1 MQRRRL
7 LQFGVAA
14 CSHGVARGAASTP
27 AAPAT
32 VPLQLLHTGDIGLL
46 PSIRLVLDGA
56 PTRWL
61 VDSGATTA
69 LVTPALAARLK
80 LRRHFFAARLATAG
94 GVQSVD
100 RHDLP
105 TLPVFGA
112 GAGDATALA
121 VDLARLFG
129 PAGARVDGLLG
140 APWLRQGSTT
150 FDFARGEL
158 RWAPAAAAPPPAAAV
173 LPLRWDGALP
183 VVRLAIGERRPEEF
197 LFDTGNAG
205 ALVVFAQRAQAL
217 LADASP
223 LPESTVRELGGTV
236 RARFARIDRL
246 AAPGLAWR
254 EVPAAL
260 ESGAA
265 ARRGGHFDRLSG
277 SLGAAV
283 FAAGAVTLDAA
294 GERLLIDLPGL
305 PDPPPLPGG
314 FGMTLGT
321 AGGVGLAVAA
331 VIEGSPAAAA
341 GVMAADAVI
350 AIDGTDTGGWTAVDA
365 WQALAGRDAA
375 EFALLRRDGTPRR
388 VRLQRQRFFPLLR

>member
-7 LQFGVAA
+7 LRFGVVA
-14 CSHGVARGAASTP
+14 CSLGVARGAAGAP

-32 VPLQLLHTGDIGLL
+32 VPLQRLHTGDIGLL
-46 PSIRLVLDGA
+46 PSIELVLDGV

-80 LRRHFFAARLATAG
+80 LRRHLFAARLATAG

-105 TLPVFGA
+105 PLPLFDA

-121 VDLARLFG
+121 VDLSRLFG

-140 APWLRQGSTT
+140 APWLRQGATT
-150 FDFARGEL
+150 FDFVRGEL
-158 RWAPAAAAPPPAAAV
+158 RRAAAAAAPPPAAAV
-173 LPLRWDGALP
+173 LPLRWDEALP

-205 ALVVFAQRAQAL
+205 ALVVFAQRAQTL
-217 LADASP
+217 LSDAGP
-223 LPESTVRELGGTV
+223 LPESTVHELGGTV
-236 RARFARIDRL
+236 RAHYARIERL
-246 AAPGLAWR
+246 AAAGVAWR

-260 ESGAA
+260 EAGAA

-277 SLGAAV
+277 SLGAAL

-294 GERLLIDLPGL
+294 GERLWIELPGL

-314 FGMTLGT
+314 FGIRLGT
-321 AGGVGLAVAA
+321 VDGAGLAVAA

-341 GVMAADAVI
+341 GVGAADAVI
-350 AIDGTDTGGWTAVDA
+350 AIDGADTGGWSAVDA
-365 WQALAGRDAA
+365 WRALAAREAA
-375 EFALLRRDGTPRR
+375 AFELRRRDGTPRR
-388 VRLQRQRFFPLLR
+388 VWLQRERFFPLLR